1 LGAICQAAAE
11 GHGIG
16 QETGAMTTRH
26 VFRVVSLVVAAFG
39 TVLLVQ
45 TGRLALALGAV
56 VRADTASAS
65 PTVAFWYQLS
75 FMRLFGVALLAL
87 ATLCLWAASQLSENQ
102 QRSLGQILGG
112 VFGFLVLMAVAQ
124 QVAIWGAMTGWAV
137 AGTFGVVAAMFG
149 LSTLARVS
157 RPAA

>member
-1 LGAICQAAAE
+1 
-11 GHGIG
+11 
-16 QETGAMTTRH
+16 MTTRH
-26 VFRVVSLVVAAFG
+26 VFRAVSLIVAAFG

-56 VRADTASAS
+56 AGTDTAGAS

-75 FMRLFGVALLAL
+75 FMRLFGVTLLGL
-87 ATLCLWAASQLSENQ
+87 ATLCLWAASQLSEGQ

-112 VFGFLVLMAVAQ
+112 VFWFLALMAVAQ
-124 QVAIWGAMTGWAV
+124 QVAIWGALTGWAV
-137 AGTFGVVAAMFG
+137 AGTFGVVAAMLG
-149 LSTLARVS
+149 LSTVARMS